1 MRIPT
6 ELIISFAIGLALIS
20 LLGYLLL
27 VPRRFLWR
35 IAAGSVLGG
44 ITLFIINLFSGITG
58 IVAAINPFTA
68 LLTGLLGLPGALLIM
83 LLSHLLP

>member
-1 MRIPT
+1 MHIPT

-35 IAAGSVLGG
+35 LAAGSVLGG
-44 ITLFIINLFSGITG
+44 VTLFIINVFSNITG
-58 IVAAINPFTA
+58 VAAAINPFTA
-68 LLTGLLGLPGALLIM
+68 LLTGLLGLPGTLLI
-83 LLSHLLP
+83 LLLTHLFT